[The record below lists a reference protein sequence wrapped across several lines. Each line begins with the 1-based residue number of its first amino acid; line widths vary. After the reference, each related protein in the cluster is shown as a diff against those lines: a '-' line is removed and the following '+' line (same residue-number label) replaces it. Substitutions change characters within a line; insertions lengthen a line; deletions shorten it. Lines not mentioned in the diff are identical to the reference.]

1 MTYRTK
7 SDSDSA
13 TGRRLDDTLPPV
25 TIQMLNAGITAL
37 KGFDYESEEV
47 SALVAEIYWA
57 MAALSPQRR

>member
-1 MTYRTK
+1 
-7 SDSDSA
+7 
-13 TGRRLDDTLPPV
+13 V